1 MTNAGAPAG
10 GSPARVGIDPGVS
23 RRVRSFGRLPRPRG
37 DRPDDGTGTE
47 SVYMA
52 PPPARG

>member
-10 GSPARVGIDPGVS
+10 GSPARAGIDPGVS